1 MKLSFKNIN
10 IEINFQTLVIAVL
23 IMLLLLQRSCSST
36 QVPEPKI
43 ITETVTRWDTLKVD
57 SLVYVPKWRTKIET
71 IHDTIPA
78 DIDTLDI
85 LKDYYA
91 KYSYTDTL
99 SLDSLGSIVINDTIS
114 RNSILFRNVQP
125 NILIPTITITNT
137 SYLYQREF
145 FGGVS
150 LGVSPTA
157 IQNINGEILFVNK
170 KRQAYG
176 FGIGL
181 NNEFAPIYTG
191 RLYWKI
197 GK

>member
-1 MKLSFKNIN
+1 M
-10 IEINFQTLVIAVL
+10 
-23 IMLLLLQRSCSST
+23 RSCSGNKNI
-36 QVPEPKI
+36 PEPKI
-43 ITETVTRWDTLKVD
+43 ITETIIEWDTVVIEKTQ
-57 SLVYVPKWRTKIET
+57 YVPKWRTKVTT
-71 IHDTIPA
+71 IHDTVLA
-78 DIDTLDI
+78 DVDTAFI
-85 LKDYYA
+85 LNDYYSTYA
-91 KYSYTDTL
+91 YTDTL

-125 NILIPTITITNT
+125 NILIPTITVTNT

>member
-1 MKLSFKNIN
+1 MKDFFKNI
-10 IEINFQTLVIAVL
+10 QTLLIVALVIIIL
-23 IMLLLLQRSCSST
+23 FMRDCRGGNDPI
-36 QVPEPKI
+36 EPKV
-43 ITETVTRWDTLKVD
+43 ITKVEVKWDTLKID
-57 SLVYVPKWRTKIET
+57 SLVYVPKWKTKIKI
-71 IHDTIPA
+71 IHDTIPS
-78 DIDTLDI
+78 DVDTLSI
-85 LKDYYA
+85 LKDYYT
-91 KYSYTDTL
+91 KYFYTDTL
-99 SLDSLGSIVINDTIS
+99 NLDSLGSIIINDTIS